1 MRILHAFA
9 FLFKGA
15 YDLLAGYLA
24 GLLAQPLL
32 REDVG
37 RTIRYAV
44 WQHGTAADE
53 LAAQAPNW
61 VVEDLA
67 KRIGAV
73 QA

>member
-1 MRILHAFA
+1 
-9 FLFKGA
+9 
-15 YDLLAGYLA
+15 
-24 GLLAQPLL
+24 L

-44 WQHGTAADE
+44 WQHGAAADE